1 VPCLWV
7 RVMSKEDKEKS
18 ANSKQQGAVL
28 ILSMA
33 FILIVSAL
41 AVSMAAISGTNARL
55 ASSRREAASALASA
69 ASGLE
74 VSRYWL
80 SRVVMPSSTPPSAY
94 FTTIVNTLQDNLAGS
109 SISNIAL
116 SQTGFISSAQ
126 AHSPASQCFSGQILV
141 NPANPSILQVYSTGG
156 GGRVTRTVGVCF
168 DVKPYKHPIFNFGIA
183 TRGPLNCA
191 GNLTVR
197 GANSAWEADV
207 YIESPNNLTPAIDN
221 HVVPAVD
228 PIEFPVPDTG
238 RFRRY
243 ATGRTI
249 DSSSDLS
256 RDMVLTNATIAAG
269 MNPHFAGRLT
279 IEGILFIESPNV
291 VTFDQDVAL
300 HGLIVAGSGPDD
312 PGTNKID
319 FCGGFSSGPYPDR
332 AEFDAIRSEAGSSIL
347 APGFAV
353 SFQGK
358 FSTLEGVVAVS
369 SIRFCGN
376 VNAVI
381 KGTIINYSQSPLNIE
396 ANAVMNF
403 DRQASA
409 RVPAGFDSLR
419 VLTCNPSSY
428 EELAI

>member
-1 VPCLWV
+1 
-7 RVMSKEDKEKS
+7 MSKEDKEKS

-33 FILIVSAL
+33 FILVCSAL

-74 VSRYWL
+74 ASRYWL

-94 FTTIVNTLQDNLAGS
+94 FTTIVNALQNNLAGS

-126 AHSPASQCFSGQILV
+126 ARSPASQCFTGQILV
-141 NPANPSILQVYSTGG
+141 NPANPSVLQVYSTGG
-156 GGRVTRTVGVCF
+156 GGRVTRTVGVRF

-197 GANSAWEADV
+197 GVNSAWKANV
-207 YIESPNNLTPAIDN
+207 YVESPNNLTPA
-221 HVVPAVD
+221 VD
-228 PIEFPVPDTG
+228 PVEFPVPDTG
-238 RFRRY
+238 RFRQY

-256 RDMVLTNATIAAG
+256 QDMVLTNTAIAAG
-269 MNPHFAGRLT
+269 TNPHFGGRVT
-279 IEGILFIESPNV
+279 IEGILLIESPNV
-291 VTFDQDVAL
+291 VTFGRDVAL
-300 HGLIVAGSGPDD
+300 HGLIVAGSGLDD
-312 PGTNKID
+312 SGTNKID
-319 FCGGFSSGPYPDR
+319 FCGGFSSGPYPNR
-332 AEFDAIRSEAGSSIL
+332 AEFDAIRSEVGSSIL
-347 APGFAV
+347 APGFAA
-353 SFQGK
+353 SFKGGS
-358 FSTLEGVVAVS
+358 STLEGVVAVS
-369 SIRFCGN
+369 GASFCSN

-381 KGTIINYSQSPLNIE
+381 KGTIINYSQSPFDIE
-396 ANAVMNF
+396 ANAVIDF

-409 RVPAGFDSLR
+409 RVPAGFDFLR
-419 VLTCNPSSY
+419 VLTCNPFSY

>member
-1 VPCLWV
+1 
-7 RVMSKEDKEKS
+7 MSKEDKEKS

-94 FTTIVNTLQDNLAGS
+94 FNTIVSALQNNLAGS

-126 AHSPASQCFSGQILV
+126 ARSPASQCFTGQILM
-141 NPANPSILQVYSTGG
+141 NPANPSVLQVYSTGG
-156 GGRVTRTVGVCF
+156 GGRVTRTVGVRF
-168 DVKPYKHPIFNFGIA
+168 DIKPYKHPIFNFGIA

-207 YIESPNNLTPAIDN
+207 YVERPNNLM
-221 HVVPAVD
+221 PAVD
-228 PIEFPVPDTG
+228 PVEFPVPDTG
-238 RFRRY
+238 RFRQY

-269 MNPHFAGRLT
+269 T
-279 IEGILFIESPNV
+279 
-291 VTFDQDVAL
+291 
-300 HGLIVAGSGPDD
+300 
-312 PGTNKID
+312 
-319 FCGGFSSGPYPDR
+319 
-332 AEFDAIRSEAGSSIL
+332 
-347 APGFAV
+347 
-353 SFQGK
+353 
-358 FSTLEGVVAVS
+358 
-369 SIRFCGN
+369 
-376 VNAVI
+376 
-381 KGTIINYSQSPLNIE
+381 
-396 ANAVMNF
+396 
-403 DRQASA
+403 
-409 RVPAGFDSLR
+409 
-419 VLTCNPSSY
+419 
-428 EELAI
+428 